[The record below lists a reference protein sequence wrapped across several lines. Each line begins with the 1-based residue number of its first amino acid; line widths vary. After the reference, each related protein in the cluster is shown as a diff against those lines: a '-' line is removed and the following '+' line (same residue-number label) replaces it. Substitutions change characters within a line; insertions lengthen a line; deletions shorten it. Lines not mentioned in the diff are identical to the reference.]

1 MRIWAVVYNPAYSLV
16 LSDGP
21 IFLESV
27 SVTRSLDRLTRLN
40 APIAGNDLRAI
51 QYISARNIVEIYVQ
65 SVTPAHLPAVAARL
79 VGSFVVDNLDLS
91 IAPNGTV
98 KRSIQGT
105 GTMLQLKDTLTLPG
119 LAYDDATI
127 EDIFNDTNGLATLA
141 GWTADVEAGIAANT
155 TSVRFDGTSIFKSMQ
170 SVTEIQGLH
179 LRHTAGTVVEV
190 GQFGTANGY
199 VLQYVE
205 GDTGGLD
212 NYDSMNLLIESMDII
227 EDAAG
232 DFYNYIL
239 LYGAGQG
246 DARLDLSKSTRSGIV
261 TVNDGARDHYILK
274 DDASI
279 ATYGTIQRMVQI
291 KKLAPVGTSEQQQIN
306 AANALYDGGYENL
319 QRHKEPL
326 TKYRVTFRNLPPDVT
341 IQTGDKLRVIY
352 DGVVHKDGL
361 TAPYKWLTV
370 NDDFWVMSVTEN
382 IGANGV
388 QIQAEIANVDRYQQS
403 AAEIIVGMVESIE
416 VNNIGVQPYPNRR
429 QWGPYQRPVD
439 TSTSLTGKFRIHD
452 DVLKLIA
459 VTALIERSEWT
470 AVAGTAA
477 AGGNHKHKV
486 ATHITT
492 STTNIPCAVDAGTH
506 VGNAIL
512 PQAQYRYSTSNT
524 IPGTT
529 FNMNIAIGS
538 GSQADWYTEG
548 TSDTH
553 THDVAFAEVQQDT
566 VKPEDCTLT
575 VNGDVISN
583 TLFPTQGSDDQV
595 EIDITDAVLNKV
607 GGFRGF
613 HDIEVSCATERGD
626 LSVTIYF
633 DVEVSTVLN

>member
-1 MRIWAVVYNPAYSLV
+1 MRIWAKIWSPSYSVV

-27 SVTRSLDRLTRLN
+27 SITRSLDRLTRLN
-40 APIAGNDLRAI
+40 APVNGNDLRAL
-51 QYISARNIVEIYVQ
+51 QYITARNIAEIYIQ
-65 SVTPAHLPAVAARL
+65 ETTPPHLPAVAARL
-79 VGSFVVDNLDLS
+79 LGGFVLDSLSLS
-91 IAPNGTV
+91 INQDGTV

-105 GTMLQLKDTLTLPG
+105 GTMLTLKDTLTLPG
-119 LAYDDATI
+119 LSYDDATI
-127 EDIFNDTNGLATLA
+127 EDIFNSANGLATLA
-141 GWTADVEAGIAANT
+141 GWTADVEAGISANT

-179 LRHTAGTVVEV
+179 LRHTSGTVVEV

-205 GDTGGLD
+205 GDTGGLF
-212 NYDSMNLLIESMDII
+212 NYDSMNLLIESMEIV

-232 DFYNYIL
+232 DFYNYVL
-239 LYGAGQG
+239 GFGAGQG
-246 DARLDLSKSTRSGIV
+246 DARLTLEKSDRAGIV
-261 TVNDGARDHYILK
+261 TVNDGSRDHYIIK

-291 KKLAPVGTSEQQQIN
+291 KKLAPVGTSEAQQVN
-306 AANALYDGGYENL
+306 AANALYDGLYENL

-326 TKYRVTFRNLPPDVT
+326 TKYRVTVRNVQNT
-341 IQTGDKLRVIY
+341 IQPGDKLRVIY

-361 TAPYKWLTV
+361 SAPYKWLTL

-382 IGANGV
+382 VGANGV
-388 QIQAEIANVDRYQQS
+388 QLQLEIANVDRYQQS

-439 TSTSLTGKFRIHD
+439 TTTSLTGKFRIHD

-477 AGGNHKHKV
+477 AGGDHSHVMFGNGFGAV
-486 ATHITT
+486 IPAANTLYNSAGGQTVGFYANGSPAT
-492 STTNIPCAVDAGTH
+492 
-506 VGNAIL
+506 L
-512 PQAQYRYSTSNT
+512 
-524 IPGTT
+524 TT
-529 FNMNIAIGS
+529 FGAS
-538 GSQADWYTEG
+538 G
-548 TSDTH
+548 TH
-553 THDVAFAEVQQDT
+553 THDTEFAAVQQDS

-575 VNGDVISN
+575 VNGEVISSAI
-583 TLFPTQGSDDQV
+583 FPAQTGDDYV
-595 EIDITDAVLNKV
+595 ELDITDAVLEKV

-613 HDIEVSCATERGD
+613 HDIQIACGTERGD

-633 DVEVSTVLN
+633 DVEISTVRVN